1 MDFSVTRLAL
11 IVFLWTTLIVFLEK
25 VEQVIKQERIPVNSI
40 KKF

>member
-1 MDFSVTRLAL
+1 MDLSVTRLAL
-11 IVFLWTTLIVFLEK
+11 IIFLWKTLIVFLEK